1 MSRSNVIRDA
11 PVNLNGFA
19 LLNACTSCLVFMGF
33 PEAAAGVTGASAST
47 VNARANP
54 RACKMYKTL
63 RSLNTLSRDVHNFN
77 PIRRRG
83 RAERAY
89 TS

>member
-1 MSRSNVIRDA
+1 MSRSNVIRVA

-19 LLNACTSCLVFMGF
+19 LLNASTSCLVFMGF
-33 PEAAAGVTGASAST
+33 PDAAAGVTSARAAA

-54 RACKMYKTL
+54 RSCKMYITL

-77 PIRRRG
+77 PIRRWG
-83 RAERAY
+83 RAERDC